1 MRSVGTGGQMVT
13 PPDETT
19 ADPYAVIAALR
30 AKLDAALA
38 REAALARALDTRT
51 VELDQRNN
59 EYSERITHQAA
70 TIDVLKAMSASPG
83 DAQPVFDLIVV
94 RARDLCDAY
103 GLTAFEYDG
112 TLMHQRAAT
121 GISDDSEMREAMAAR
136 FPMPPTRD
144 SGAGRAILDR
154 RIIRINDL
162 ETEPGLNPIARRLTA
177 KSLVAVPLMRG
188 DEAIGALVLG
198 SRERGGFSV
207 TQIELLQ
214 TF

>member
-103 GLTAFEYDG
+103 GLTAFEYRHADAPAG
-112 TLMHQRAAT
+112 GHGHQRRFRDAGSYGGEVPDAADPRQRR
-121 GISDDSEMREAMAAR
+121 GSCDPGPSDH
-136 FPMPPTRD
+136 PH
-144 SGAGRAILDR
+144 
-154 RIIRINDL
+154 
-162 ETEPGLNPIARRLTA
+162 
-177 KSLVAVPLMRG
+177 
-188 DEAIGALVLG
+188 
-198 SRERGGFSV
+198 
-207 TQIELLQ
+207 Q
-214 TF
+214 